1 MTKHIL
7 MHIFE
12 KINGGETKLFEH
24 MVTWVCF
31 VTFKINKF
39 QAILAYAMF
48 GLGSGLNLLS
58 HNNIIQTNITI
69 GYGGQFVTLKS
80 MQLFINKPLT

>member
-1 MTKHIL
+1 
-7 MHIFE
+7 
-12 KINGGETKLFEH
+12 

-31 VTFKINKF
+31 VTFKKKF
-39 QAILAYAMF
+39 QAILANAMF
-48 GLGSGLNLLS
+48 GLGSELNLFS